1 MTKPS
6 ERKIVVTRNGP
17 FIVSGNVPLA
27 IWSIIP
33 GRDGISWEWKEGRS
47 FDTEDEYALCRCG
60 GSKEEPFCDGTHA
73 KIKFNGKETASRFPF
88 ADQARIF
95 DGPTLTLSDAEELCA
110 LARFCDAEGGIWRL
124 TKKTDDPKARDLVIR
139 EANYCPAGRLAVQ
152 DRRTGKEI
160 EEALPLSIGVIED
173 PGLSLSGP
181 LWVRGGIRIESH
193 NGKPYE
199 VRNRVTL
206 CRCGASMNKPLCDRA
221 HVDIEF
227 RDGLVEFEE
236 TK

>member
-1 MTKPS
+1 VTEPS
-6 ERKIVVTRNGP
+6 EKKIVVSRNGP

-47 FDTEDEYALCRCG
+47 FGTEEEYSLCRCG
-60 GSKEEPFCDGTHA
+60 GSKEKPFCDDTHL
-73 KIKFNGKETASRFPF
+73 KIKFKGKETASRLPF

-110 LARFCDAEGGIWRL
+110 LARFCDAKGGIWRL

-139 EANYCPAGRLAVQ
+139 EANYCPAGRLVVQ
-152 DRRTGKEI
+152 DRKTGKEI

-181 LWVRGGIRIESH
+181 LWVRGGIRIESDD
-193 NGKPYE
+193 GKPYE